1 MFLHLL
7 SDVYFKHDNITTMCH
22 KMYLSPMFSSIKH
35 CTLWVVV
42 GGAQVAI
49 ISKHPPATEGSR
61 HQIAVYHAEGLVT
74 PTLGSCGMLDLCL
87 FRCLL
92 NLDLQLLCLF
102 TLIAQLACID
112 LFTLVCLPWTSIGP
126 AVLLPL
132 NVKTI
137 NCLSASVSLSTTWAQ
152 TNPLANTK
160 FILNRKV
167 MGHIHVWN
175 I

>member
-1 MFLHLL
+1 MNKNTLLCNFKTLLFLTIQNWKGTQVWLL
-7 SDVYFKHDNITTMCH
+7 Q
-22 KMYLSPMFSSIKH
+22 P
-35 CTLWVVV
+35 LWVVV

-74 PTLGSCGMLDLCL
+74 LTLGSCVMSDLCL

-92 NLDLQLLCLF
+92 NLDFQLLCSF
-102 TLIAQLACID
+102 TLIAQLACLD
-112 LFTLVCLPWTSIGP
+112 LFALVCLPWTSIGP

-132 NVKTI
+132 NIKTL
-137 NCLSASVSLSTTWAQ
+137 NPLSASASLSTTCAQ

-160 FILNRKV
+160 FNLNRKV